1 MTGVTDGMCIA
12 LYSGLGMRGPVPQP
26 RIPAFPMKYIDEYRD
41 QRIARG
47 LAAEIAM
54 HTTRPWVLMEIC
66 GGQTH
71 TIMRYGL
78 DELLPRSLELVHGP
92 GCPVCVTPLET
103 IDKAI
108 ALASRDEVVLVSY
121 GDMLR
126 VPGSR
131 SDLFRVKADG
141 GDVRVAYSPTEAVNI
156 ARQNPERKV
165 VFLAIGFETTAP
177 ANAMAAWQAKKEGL
191 QNFSMLV
198 SHVLVPPAIR
208 ALMVAPENRV
218 QGFIAPGHVCTVMGC
233 EEYEALVR
241 DFHVPIV
248 VGGFEPV
255 DLLEAV
261 LMLVKQLEAGQ
272 ARLENQY
279 GRSVSYQGNR
289 PAQQVM
295 QEVFEVADQ
304 KWRGIG
310 SIPRSGLRL
319 RAEYAAYDANRVF
332 QLADVSVE
340 EPAECIS
347 AQVLQGLKKPTEC
360 AMFGMRCTPENP
372 MGAPMVSSEGA
383 CAAYYRYRRH
393 AVAS

>member
-1 MTGVTDGMCIA
+1 
-12 LYSGLGMRGPVPQP
+12 
-26 RIPAFPMKYIDEYRD
+26 MKYIDEYRD
-41 QRIARG
+41 QRLARG
-47 LAAEIAM
+47 LATEIVSQA
-54 HTTRPWVLMEIC
+54 TRHWVLMEIC

-78 DELLPRSLELVHGP
+78 DELLPSSLELVHGP
-92 GCPVCVTPLET
+92 GCPVCVTPLE
-103 IDKAI
+103 IVDKAI
-108 ALASRDEVVLVSY
+108 ALASRRDVILVSY

-131 SDLFRVKADG
+131 SDLLQVKAAG
-141 GDVRVAYSPTEAVNI
+141 GDVRVAYSPTEAVKI
-156 ARQNPERKV
+156 ALRNPDRQV

-191 QNFSMLV
+191 QNFSLLV
-198 SHVLVPPAIR
+198 SQVLVPPAIR
-208 ALMVAPENRV
+208 ALMESPRNRV
-218 QGFIAPGHVCTVMGC
+218 QGFIAPGHVCTIMGC
-233 EEYEALVR
+233 EEYEGLVR

-255 DLLEAV
+255 DLLQSV
-261 LMLVKQLEAGQ
+261 LMLVRQLEAGE
-272 ARLENQY
+272 AKLENQY

-289 PAQQVM
+289 PARQIM

-319 RAEYAAYDANRVF
+319 RDEYAAYDANRVF
-332 QLADVSVE
+332 ELADMKVE
-340 EPAECIS
+340 EPAECMS

-360 AMFGMRCTPENP
+360 PMFAIRCTPENP
-372 MGAPMVSSEGA
+372 MGAPMVSSEGV
-383 CAAYYRYRRH
+383 CAAYHRYRRH
-393 AVAS
+393 AVAI